1 MSHPPTTAATDGTLV
16 SQVALG
22 DPSAFDAIVARHHG
36 AVAVLARLI
45 APPSRRKAL
54 VAETFEV
61 THTTLR
67 LRLGPS
73 ELLRPFLLM
82 TARHLSENHPTGP
95 ARTDHPLNAVPF
107 RDARPGAMHPAVT
120 AEFSRL
126 PEAWQLLVWHLE
138 VEGESPEEA
147 AALVGVSPV
156 VVPALVEGARAA
168 LRRAL
173 LLRHRARTLPAQCL
187 GYTLRLERSGGVH
200 PPRVMLR
207 HTAGCERC
215 AVLLGD
221 LDAVERDLGEAV
233 ARHLLGWAAE
243 GYLAARRAGAT
254 GFAEASRIV
263 GR

>member
-1 MSHPPTTAATDGTLV
+1 MSHPTTTAATDGTLV

-22 DPSAFDAIVARHHG
+22 DTTAFDAVVARHHG

-45 APPSRRKAL
+45 APQGRRKAL
-54 VAETFEV
+54 VAETFEIA
-61 THTTLR
+61 HTALR
-67 LRLGPS
+67 QRLGPS
-73 ELLRPFLLM
+73 ESLRPFLLM
-82 TARHLSENHPTGP
+82 TARRLAEDPPNAPAGP
-95 ARTDHPLNAVPF
+95 DQPLTAVPF
-107 RDARPGAMHPAVT
+107 RDARPGEMHPAVAT
-120 AEFSRL
+120 EFSRL

-138 VEGESPEEA
+138 VEGDSPEEA

-187 GYTLRLERSGGVH
+187 GYTLRLERSGGTH

-207 HTAGCERC
+207 HTAACERC

-221 LDAVERDLGEAV
+221 LDAVERDLGEVV

-243 GYLAARRAGAT
+243 GYLAARRVRT
-254 GFAEASRIV
+254 PVLSR
-263 GR
+263 